1 MKATAATYGRC
12 PMWCGA
18 DHAYDGP
25 AHSGLDGAPVELHDL
40 SRGAHTVAYVDIE
53 QRDGSAP
60 RISVTGS
67 RLGDV
72 LLPVDDAKRLA
83 LAILARVDQAE
94 ATAV

>member
-1 MKATAATYGRC
+1 MPERGI
-12 PMWCGA
+12 A
-18 DHAYDGP
+18 DVVALRLVD
-25 AHSGLDGAPVELHDL
+25 ELEI
-40 SRGAHTVAYVDIE
+40 VDIE

-60 RISVTGS
+60 CISVTGS